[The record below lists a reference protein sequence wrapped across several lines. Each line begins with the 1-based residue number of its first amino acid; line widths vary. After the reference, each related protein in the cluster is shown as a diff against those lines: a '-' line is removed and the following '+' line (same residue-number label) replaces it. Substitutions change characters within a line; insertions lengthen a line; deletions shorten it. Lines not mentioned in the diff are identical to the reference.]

1 VIIAPDVIGR
11 SGWAEAFR
19 GSHVLIANPY
29 LHYASDRI
37 YNPLN
42 DRALTP
48 ADAEWGSLRR
58 FLDGGPADEL
68 LLRDEWVIGPDH
80 DLSRRSLLK
89 IVSLETMTT
98 CNQKC
103 YFCPVSIA
111 PREDESMTDELF
123 ASIVNQLT
131 TYRATLEGVFLQSY
145 NEPTLDRR
153 FVDYCRALFEAG
165 LPVAVL
171 SNGSGLTPGKADAL
185 MAAGTLRYLCIN
197 LSTLDRERYK
207 QDRGEDHLNVVLRN
221 LDHIRD
227 KPIAQQMRIVVLG
240 EMTDIHRADFDA
252 IRERFAG
259 SRFEIAMSQA
269 QDRAGWLDVG
279 MKTMTPKKK
288 LAGCDLIGS
297 RPIQHLHITPRGSC
311 ILCCQDYD
319 EKYVVGDLTSSTID
333 EVLAG
338 DEMAKMRRWT
348 YGVEEAPDDF
358 ICRTCVWAIER

>member
-1 VIIAPDVIGR
+1 MALG
-11 SGWAEAFR
+11 G
-19 GSHVLIANPY
+19 GHVLIANPY

-48 ADAEWGSLRR
+48 ADPEWAALRD
-58 FLDGGPADEL
+58 FLDGGPADESL
-68 LLRDEWVIGPDH
+68 VREEWIVDGET

-111 PREDESMTDELF
+111 PREDESMPDELF

-131 TYRATLEGVFLQSY
+131 TYRSTIEGVFLQSY

-153 FVDYCRALFEAG
+153 FVEYVSALFAAG

-171 SNGSGLTPGKADAL
+171 SNGSGLTPKKADAL

-197 LSTLDRERYK
+197 LSTLDHERYK
-207 QDRGEDHLNVVLRN
+207 AERGEDHLNVVLRN

-227 KPIAQQMRIVVLG
+227 KKIAEQMRIVVLG
-240 EMTDIHRADFDA
+240 EMTDAHRADFEA

-259 SRFEIAMSQA
+259 SRFEIELAQA

-279 MKTMTPKKK
+279 IKTMTPKQK

-297 RPIQHLHITPRGSC
+297 RPIQHLHITPRGAC

-319 EKYVVGDLTSSTID
+319 ENYVVGDLRNSTIG
-333 EVLAG
+333 EVLAS
-338 DEMAKMRRWT
+338 DAMAKMRRWT

>member
-1 VIIAPDVIGR
+1 M
-11 SGWAEAFR
+11 
-19 GSHVLIANPY
+19 LIANPY

-48 ADAEWGSLRR
+48 ADPAWASLRR
-58 FLDGGPADEL
+58 FLDGGAADES
-68 LLRDEWVIGPDH
+68 LLRDEWIIEQSS

-111 PREDESMTDELF
+111 PRDDESMTEELF

-131 TYRATLEGVFLQSY
+131 TYRSTLEGVFLQSY

-153 FVDYCRALFEAG
+153 FVEHVRALFAAG

-171 SNGSGLTPGKADAL
+171 SNGSGLTPAKADAL

-197 LSTLDRERYK
+197 LSTLDRDRYK
-207 QDRGEDHLNVVLRN
+207 HDRGEDHLAVVLRN

-227 KPIAQQMRIVVLG
+227 RKIADEMRIVVLG
-240 EMTDIHRADFDA
+240 EMTDVHRADYEA

-259 SRFEIAMSQA
+259 SRFEVHLSEA

-279 MKTMTPKKK
+279 IKTMTPKRN

-297 RPIQHLHITPRGSC
+297 RPIQHLHITPRGAC

-319 EKYVVGDLTSSTID
+319 ENYVVGDLTKNTIG
-333 EVLAG
+333 EVMVG

>member
-1 VIIAPDVIGR
+1 
-11 SGWAEAFR
+11 
-19 GSHVLIANPY
+19 VLIANPY

-42 DRALTP
+42 DRALTS
-48 ADAEWGSLRR
+48 ADGAWAAMRQ
-58 FLDGGPADEL
+58 FLDGGPADEAL
-68 LLRDEWVIGPDH
+68 VREEWIVDRDR
-80 DLSRRSLLK
+80 DLSARSLLK

-111 PREDESMTDELF
+111 PREDESMSEAMF
-123 ASIVNQLT
+123 ASIVDQLT
-131 TYRATLEGVFLQSY
+131 AYRPTLEGVFLQSY

-153 FVDYCRALFEAG
+153 FVDHCRALFDAG

-171 SNGSGLTPGKADAL
+171 SNASGLTPAKAEAL
-185 MAAGTLRYLCIN
+185 MSAGTLRYLCIN

-207 QDRGEDHLNVVLRN
+207 QDRGEDHLNLVLRN

-227 KPIAQQMRIVVLG
+227 KAIAEQMRIVVLG
-240 EMTDIHRADFDA
+240 EMNDAHRADYAA
-252 IRERFAG
+252 IGERFAG
-259 SRFEIAMSQA
+259 SRFEIEMARI

-279 MKTMTPKKK
+279 VKTMPKRK
-288 LAGCDLIGS
+288 LAGCDLLGS
-297 RPIQHLHITPRGSC
+297 RPIQHLHITPRGAC
-311 ILCCQDYD
+311 VLCCQDYD
-319 EKYVVGDLTSSTID
+319 ENYVVGDLATSSVA

-338 DEMAKMRRWT
+338 EEMAKMRRWT
-348 YGVEEAPDDF
+348 YGVDEAPDDF